1 MERDLNLIR
10 MILAE
15 VAKSRTYGDIP
26 IPQFDGYAAPDVKYH
41 VKLCEEA
48 DYLDIRVSAHD
59 EMPESIIRMTWAGHE
74 ALDRLRNNNGH

>member
-1 MERDLNLIR
+1 

-15 VAKSRTYGDIP
+15 VAKSRTFRDIP
-26 IPQFDGYAAPDVKYH
+26 IPQFDGHASSEVKYH

-48 DYLDIRVSAHD
+48 GYLDIRVSAHD
-59 EMPESIIRMTWAGHE
+59 EVPESIVRMTWDGHE